1 MEIRTRWKRE
11 GDLGEMG
18 SGSSV
23 TRVWISL
30 KEEQQNLGDG
40 GCDLGEGGNL
50 EGDLN
55 QLSHMN
61 GREEQGRF

>member
-1 MEIRTRWKRE
+1 
-11 GDLGEMG
+11 
-18 SGSSV
+18 
-23 TRVWISL
+23 L

-55 QLSHMN
+55 QLGHMN
-61 GREEQGRF
+61 GREE